1 MILFDNIAVVR
12 IKCYLRSVKL
22 LYYIAAAIVVCG
34 LVNLTVYACLYNA
47 PPQTRIGET
56 SAEAVVLASVLQ
68 ASYTDQNK
76 LDDRPWRGVVQ
87 VKRVL
92 RGKTETRRF
101 PIGRSG
107 SSATCD
113 DGIRPPAISAIWVLY
128 LGKRNGNQVVLLSY
142 PLSIA
147 RSADP
152 SLIPKRSGR

>member
-1 MILFDNIAVVR
+1 M
-12 IKCYLRSVKL
+12 KL
-22 LYYIAAAIVVCG
+22 LYYIAAATLVCG
-34 LVNLTVYACLYNA
+34 LVNSTVYACIYNA

-56 SAEAVVLASVLQ
+56 SAEAVVLASVLE
-68 ASYTDQNK
+68 ASYTDK

-87 VKRVL
+87 VKLVL

-101 PIGRSG
+101 LIGRSG

-113 DGIRPPAISAIWVLY
+113 DGIRPPAISAVWVLY

-152 SLIPKRSGR
+152 SLILKRNGR

>member
-1 MILFDNIAVVR
+1 MIFFDNIAV
-12 IKCYLRSVKL
+12 IGSKCYSRGVKL
-22 LYYIAAAIVVCG
+22 LYYIAAATVVCV
-34 LVNLTVYACLYNA
+34 LVNSTVYACIYNA

-56 SAEAVVLASVLQ
+56 SAEAVVLASVLE

-152 SLIPKRSGR
+152 SLILKRNGR

>member
-1 MILFDNIAVVR
+1 MKLF
-12 IKCYLRSVKL
+12 
-22 LYYIAAAIVVCG
+22 YYIAAATVVCG
-34 LVNLTVYACLYNA
+34 LVNSTVYACLYNA
-47 PPQTRIGET
+47 PPQTRIAET
-56 SAEAVVLASVLQ
+56 SVEAVVLASVLQ
-68 ASYTDQNK
+68 ASYTSQNK

-92 RGKTETRRF
+92 RGKTEMRRF

-113 DGIRPPAISAIWVLY
+113 DGIRPPAIGAIWVLY
-128 LGKRNGNQVVLLSY
+128 LGKRNRNQVVLLSY

-152 SLIPKRSGR
+152 SLILNRNGR

>member
-1 MILFDNIAVVR
+1 MIFFDNIAVIR
-12 IKCYLRSVKL
+12 SKCYSRGVKL
-22 LYYIAAAIVVCG
+22 LYYIAAATVVCV
-34 LVNLTVYACLYNA
+34 LVNSTVYACIYNA

-56 SAEAVVLASVLQ
+56 SAEAVVLASVLE
-68 ASYTDQNK
+68 ASYTDK

-101 PIGRSG
+101 LIGRSG

-113 DGIRPPAISAIWVLY
+113 DGIRPPAISAVWVLY

-152 SLIPKRSGR
+152 SLILKRNGR

>member
-1 MILFDNIAVVR
+1 MIFFDNIAVIR
-12 IKCYLRSVKL
+12 SKCYSRGVKL
-22 LYYIAAAIVVCG
+22 LYYIAAATVVCV
-34 LVNLTVYACLYNA
+34 LVNSTVYAYIYNA

-56 SAEAVVLASVLQ
+56 SAEAVVLASVLE
-68 ASYTDQNK
+68 ASYTDK

-152 SLIPKRSGR
+152 SLILKRNGR